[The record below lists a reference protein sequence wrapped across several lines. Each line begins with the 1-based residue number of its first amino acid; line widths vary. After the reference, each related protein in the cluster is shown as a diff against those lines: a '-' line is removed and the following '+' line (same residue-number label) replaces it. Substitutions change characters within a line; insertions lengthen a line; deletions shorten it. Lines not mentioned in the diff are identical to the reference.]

1 MCAIP
6 THKTSPA
13 FCILKEGKLYQHTK
27 LHRPFVFWKKENYTN
42 YLLLFSYPYNAFTGH
57 NIVSGILIKGMLNI
71 RSPNWIVFDHLTKT
85 IKISFSN
92 KISPLVN
99 YFLLSNFDI
108 EIGTKLDF
116 RLIVKKAIKNRHQ
129 QTLSNDFS
137 ISKCLY
143 VSLSTPGE
151 IFQQKI
157 IFP

>member
-1 MCAIP
+1 
-6 THKTSPA
+6 
-13 FCILKEGKLYQHTK
+13 LL
-27 LHRPFVFWKKENYTN
+27 END
-42 YLLLFSYPYNAFTGH
+42 
-57 NIVSGILIKGMLNI
+57 ILIVLVKW
-71 RSPNWIVFDHLTKT
+71 SKT
-85 IKISFSN
+85 IQFGERILSIPLIN
-92 KISPLVN
+92 IPDTILCPLVN

>member
-1 MCAIP
+1 MVIGVV
-6 THKTSPA
+6 THIK
-13 FCILKEGKLYQHTK
+13 CI
-27 LHRPFVFWKKENYTN
+27 
-42 YLLLFSYPYNAFTGH
+42 
-57 NIVSGILIKGMLNI
+57 
-71 RSPNWIVFDHLTKT
+71 T

-99 YFLLSNFDI
+99 NFLLSNFDI

-143 VSLSTPGE
+143 VSLSIPGE
-151 IFQQKI
+151 IFQQFGQHI
-157 IFP
+157 LSIFFLINIPDNILCPVKAL